1 MLTAWTK
8 IIRRWFL
15 SVMGLILVGS
25 ILAWFATRD
34 TLPGK
39 IRIAAGQSGG
49 LYHHYAAALTSVLEL
64 RHHRVR
70 LDVTRGSGENVERLR
85 SDSADL
91 GIVQAGA
98 VPLDGIAVI
107 APLSLEV
114 VHVIVRQG
122 ARIDTLGQLR
132 GKRIALGLPDSG
144 MRSSALQILR
154 HYRLQ
159 ESDFEGQDVYFLDL
173 LKDDRL
179 DAAIV
184 TTGIDNP
191 QLASLLAT
199 RQFQL
204 LPIEDGAALELK
216 FPHFRRFEIPRGL
229 YYEDP
234 KIPSTSLPT
243 IATTSYLSCRPDA
256 SQALVT
262 EMLNVLYDFNLQES
276 LPGLVPRH
284 QVLETTKLRW
294 HPVARAYFDPF
305 DQLGFTANVMES
317 LAAVKELLVA
327 LGAAIFLAWDRW
339 RRVHAAEQQ
348 AELLKLKNRLDE
360 FLEQT
365 IEIERQLL
373 QSPSAEQLQALLD
386 NVSQVKLQAL
396 QELTHEDLRGDRMFS
411 IFLLQ
416 CGNLSQA
423 LQGKLWLMQ
432 TATPITRPSD

>member
-1 MLTAWTK
+1 MLTTLTR

-25 ILAWFATRD
+25 IVVWFWTRD
-34 TLPGK
+34 TLPRT
-39 IRIAAGQSGG
+39 IHIASGQSGG
-49 LYHHYAAALTSVLEL
+49 LYHHYATALTKVIES
-64 RHHRVR
+64 RRHRVS
-70 LDVTRGSGENVERLR
+70 LDVTRGSGENAERLR
-85 SDSADL
+85 SGKADL
-91 GIVQAGA
+91 GIVQSGA
-98 VPLDGIAVI
+98 VPLDGVAVI

-114 VHVIVRQG
+114 VHVIVRRSAKIESLTG
-122 ARIDTLGQLR
+122 LR

-154 HYRLQ
+154 HYRLH
-159 ESDFEGQDVYFLDL
+159 EADILAENVYFLDL
-173 LKDDRL
+173 LKDPRL

-184 TTGIDNP
+184 TTGVENP
-191 QLASLLAT
+191 QLAEVLAT
-199 RQFQL
+199 QQFDL
-204 LPIEDGAALELK
+204 LPIDSAAALELRY
-216 FPHFRRFEIPRGL
+216 PHFRRFEIPRGL
-229 YYEDP
+229 YHEQP
-234 KIPSTSLPT
+234 AIPVESLPT
-243 IATTSYLSCRPDA
+243 VATTSYLACHPDA
-256 SQALVT
+256 SQALVN

-327 LGAAIFLAWDRW
+327 LGAAIFLLWDRW
-339 RRVHAAEQQ
+339 RRVRAAEHE
-348 AELLKLKNRLDE
+348 AEMLKLKNRLDE

-373 QSPSAEQLQALLD
+373 KSPSPARLQELLD
-386 NVSQVKLQAL
+386 SVSQVKLQAL

-423 LQGKLWLMQ
+423 LQGKLWLAQ
-432 TATPITRPSD
+432 AGDRCSEA

>member
-1 MLTAWTK
+1 MLTTWTR

-15 SVMGLILVGS
+15 SIIALVLVGS
-25 ILAWFATRD
+25 VVVWFWTRD
-34 TLPGK
+34 TLPSTV
-39 IRIAAGQSGG
+39 RIASGQAGG
-49 LYHHYAAALTSVLEL
+49 LYHHYATALTKVIES
-64 RHHRVR
+64 RRHRVR
-70 LDVTRGSGENVERLR
+70 LDVTRGSGDNADRLR
-85 SDSADL
+85 HGTADL

-98 VPLDGIAVI
+98 VPLDGVAVI

-114 VHVIVRQG
+114 VHVIVRRG
-122 ARIDTLGQLR
+122 TGIDSLADLR
-132 GKRIALGLPDSG
+132 GKRVALGLPDSG
-144 MRSSALQILR
+144 MRSSAVQILQ
-154 HYRLQ
+154 HYRLKETDFQ
-159 ESDFEGQDVYFLDL
+159 AESVYFLDL
-173 LKDDRL
+173 LKDQRL

-184 TTGIDNP
+184 TTGVENP
-191 QLASLLAT
+191 QLGELLASQ
-199 RQFQL
+199 QFDL
-204 LPIEDGAALELK
+204 LPIEDAAALELK

-229 YYEDP
+229 YYEQP
-234 KIPSTSLPT
+234 GIPDESLRT
-243 IATTSYLSCRPDA
+243 VATTSYLACRPDA

-327 LGAAIFLAWDRW
+327 LGAAIFLLWDRW
-339 RRVHAAEQQ
+339 RRVRAAEHE
-348 AELLKLKNRLDE
+348 AEMLKLKNRLDQ

-365 IEIERQLL
+365 IDIERELL
-373 QSPSAEQLQALLD
+373 TSSSPARLQELLD
-386 NVSQVKLQAL
+386 SVSRVKLQAL

-423 LQGKLWLMQ
+423 LQGKLWLAQ
-432 TATPITRPSD
+432 AAERCSEG